1 MTKKTK
7 LLVYGL
13 VIIMIFMVITL
24 FSNEIRMV
32 KLNDTSTIE
41 KPDNLVSLNSFSWN
55 LTGSPISIDDS
66 NPNANWSYTALN
78 YDWCSGSGSW
88 SDPYVI
94 EDVLI
99 DGLDGVFCISIWGS
113 NAYFIIRNCILYN
126 VGSVIDYA
134 PIQLRYTDN
143 GRIVGN
149 SLEDGQTGIYLFES
163 DNNSISNNEV
173 NDLIYGIHLE
183 YSHYSAISNNDIET
197 HSYGVMLDDSNYNNV
212 SLNSLI
218 DINNVGVRISSSE
231 HNIVTKNTIIFPNWG
246 LHSSGIEFVSS
257 INNTISDNHIENGA
271 TGIFFY
277 YSSRENVIK
286 NNVIIDNLRGIHFPY
301 DTTIN
306 NTIYN
311 NCFVANDYYEN
322 ARDDGSNNNWDNG
335 SSGNYWDDYSGADND
350 NNGIG
355 DNSYDIAGSAGSSD
369 NFPLMECPFP
379 LPQPESFNWLPII
392 IIIVISSAVV
402 GIGLA
407 IYFLKFRK
415 SK

>member
-1 MTKKTK
+1 MMRKNKII
-7 LLVYGL
+7 VSEL

-24 FSNEIRMV
+24 FSNEVRMV

-41 KPDNLVSLNSFSWN
+41 KSDNLVSLNSFSWN

-99 DGLDGVFCISIWGS
+99 DGLDGVFCISIS
-113 NAYFIIRNCILYN
+113 SSHAYFIIRNCVLYN

-134 PIQLRYTDN
+134 PIQLGYTDN

-149 SLEDGQTGIYLFES
+149 SLEDGQTGIYLLES
-163 DNNSISNNEV
+163 DNNSISKNAV

-183 YSHYSAISNNDIET
+183 YSHHNAISNNDIET
-197 HSYGVMLDDSNYNNV
+197 HSYGVMLFDSNYNNV

-218 DINNVGVRISSSE
+218 DIYNVGVQLSSSD
-231 HNIVTKNTIIFPNWG
+231 HNIITKNTIIYANWG
-246 LHSSGIEFVSS
+246 GRSSGIELYG

-271 TGIFFY
+271 TGIFCY

-286 NNVIIDNLRGIHFPY
+286 NNVIIDNLRGIHFY
-301 DTTIN
+301 NNTIN

-322 ARDDGSNNNWDNG
+322 ARDAGSNNNWDNG

-392 IIIVISSAVV
+392 IIIVLSSAVV

-415 SK
+415 PK